1 MGSKHLV
8 ASSTLA
14 PPPFCP
20 EVVLF
25 RRRLPRGEL
34 GPAPPFRASST
45 RPVSLPVGSAA
56 SQQYDRLRQTHPR

>member
-14 PPPFCP
+14 PPPFWP

-25 RRRLPRGEL
+25 RRLPRGEL
-34 GPAPPFRASST
+34 GPATPFRASST